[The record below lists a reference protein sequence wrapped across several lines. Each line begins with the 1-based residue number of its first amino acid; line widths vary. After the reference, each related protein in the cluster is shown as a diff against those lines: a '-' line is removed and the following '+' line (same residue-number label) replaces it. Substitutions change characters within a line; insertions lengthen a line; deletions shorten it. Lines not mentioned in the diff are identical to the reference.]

1 MLRAAPGLVEDLQ
14 GFLSDV
20 TRSAALRLELARR
33 VGLSADRLT
42 FDVQP
47 SGARAR
53 LTSEGAKQQQLSRM
67 VAADPRL
74 REAVEVLD
82 LRIKE

>member
-1 MLRAAPGLVEDLQ
+1 MLRAAAGLVEDLQ
-14 GFLSDV
+14 EFLNDV

-33 VGLSADRLT
+33 VGLSADRLA
-42 FDVQP
+42 FDVQS
-47 SGARAR
+47 SGAGER
-53 LTSEGAKQQQLSRM
+53 LTSDGAKKQQLSSM

-82 LRIKE
+82 LRIKD